1 MNHLI
6 HIHGTEIPVVEVH
19 GVRVVTLAMV
29 DSVHQRPE
37 GTARRSFNENRARFV
52 ETEDYLQMTPA
63 QLREHFVRSASEI
76 PANKLVPIQGRGV
89 TLLTESG
96 YLMLVKSFTDDLAW
110 KVQRD
115 LVNGYFRQKM
125 NSVAH
130 MPEVGAKLVGELAI
144 MECYTRLLRPSPS
157 SQVAMLQHIAK
168 SHRLGTSFLP
178 DYVVDAAADGPA
190 GSSMPT
196 ASPTTLL
203 KEHGIT
209 TNVAAYNALLRD
221 ASMIEERTRTSRSNP
236 TKMKH
241 FWAIT
246 EKGLAYG
253 KNLTNPASPRE
264 TQPHWYVERFAELHS
279 IVSDRLL
286 GKGGAA

>member
-6 HIHGTEIPVVEVH
+6 HIHGTEISVVEVQ

-29 DSVHQRPE
+29 DRVHQRPND
-37 GTARRSFNENRARFV
+37 TAGRNFRENRGRFI
-52 ETEDYLQMTPA
+52 EGDDYLELTADEIRRQSLGHVFPPRTPKGI
-63 QLREHFVRSASEI
+63 V
-76 PANKLVPIQGRGV
+76 
-89 TLLTESG
+89 LTESG

-178 DYVVDAAADGPA
+178 DYVVDAATDGPA

-196 ASPTTLL
+196 ASLTALL

-209 TNVAAYNALLRD
+209 TNVAAYNVLLRD
-221 ASMIEERTRTSRSNP
+221 AGMLEERTRKSTSAANG
-236 TKMKH
+236 TKP

-264 TQPHWYVERFAELHS
+264 TQPHWYVDRFAELHR
-279 IVSDRLL
+279 IVTGRLL

>member
-6 HIHGTEIPVVEVH
+6 HIHGTEIPVVEVQ

-29 DSVHQRPE
+29 DRVHQRPHD
-37 GTARRSFNENRARFV
+37 TAGRNFRENRGRFI
-52 ETEDYLQMTPA
+52 EGDDYLELTADEIRRQSLGHVFPPRTPKGIA
-63 QLREHFVRSASEI
+63 
-76 PANKLVPIQGRGV
+76 
-89 TLLTESG
+89 LTESG

-115 LVNGYFRQKM
+115 LVNGYFRQKA

-130 MPEVGAKLVGELAI
+130 VPEVGSKLVGELAI

-196 ASPTTLL
+196 ASLTALL
-203 KEHGIT
+203 KEQGIT

-221 ASMIEERTRTSRSNP
+221 AGMLEERTRASRSTS
-236 TKMKH
+236 TKTKH
-241 FWAIT
+241 FWVIT
-246 EKGLAYG
+246 EKGLGYG

-264 TQPHWYVERFAELHS
+264 TQPHWYVDRFAELHR
-279 IVSDRLL
+279 IVSGRLL

>member
-1 MNHLI
+1 MNHLV
-6 HIHGTEIPVVEVH
+6 HIHGTEIPVVEVQ

-29 DSVHQRPE
+29 DRVHQRPD
-37 GTARRSFNENRARFV
+37 GTARRAFNEHRARFIDTDDFLELTAHEIRTQSV
-52 ETEDYLQMTPA
+52 GHVFPPRTPKGI
-63 QLREHFVRSASEI
+63 V
-76 PANKLVPIQGRGV
+76 
-89 TLLTESG
+89 LTESG

-196 ASPTTLL
+196 ASLTALL
-203 KEHGIT
+203 KAHGIT

-221 ASMIEERTRTSRSNP
+221 AGMIEERTRASRSVPNK
-236 TKMKH
+236 TKH

-264 TQPHWYVERFAELHS
+264 TQPHWYVERFPELHS
-279 IVSDRLL
+279 IVSGRLL
-286 GKGGAA
+286 GKGSAA

>member
-29 DSVHQRPE
+29 DRVHQRSE
-37 GTARRSFNENRARFV
+37 GTARRSFNEHRARFV
-52 ETEDYLQMTPA
+52 ETEDFLEMTA
-63 QLREHFVRSASEI
+63 DEI
-76 PANKLVPIQGRGV
+76 RTQSLGHVFPPRTPKGIV
-89 TLLTESG
+89 LTESG

-168 SHRLGTSFLP
+168 SHRLATSFLP

-196 ASPTTLL
+196 ASLTALL
-203 KEHGIT
+203 KEHEIS
-209 TNVAAYNALLRD
+209 TNVAAYNVLLRD
-221 ASMIEERTRTSRSNP
+221 AGMLEERSRTSRSAS
-236 TKMKH
+236 TKTKH
-241 FWAIT
+241 FWAVT
-246 EKGLAYG
+246 DRGLAYG

-264 TQPHWYVERFAELHS
+264 TQPHWYVDRFAELHR
-279 IVSDRLL
+279 IVTGRLL
-286 GKGGAA
+286 GNGGAA

>member
-6 HIHGTEIPVVEVH
+6 HIYGTEIPVVEVQ

-29 DSVHQRPE
+29 DRVHQRPND
-37 GTARRSFNENRARFV
+37 TAGRNFRENRARFI
-52 ETEDYLQMTPA
+52 EGDDYLELTA
-63 QLREHFVRSASEI
+63 DEI
-76 PANKLVPIQGRGV
+76 RRQSLGHVFPPRTAKGIV
-89 TLLTESG
+89 LTESG

-125 NSVAH
+125 DSVAH
-130 MPEVGAKLVGELAI
+130 LPEVGAKLVGELAI

-178 DYVVDAAADGPA
+178 DYVVDAADNGPA

-196 ASPTTLL
+196 ASLTALL

-221 ASMIEERTRTSRSNP
+221 AAMLEERTRKSTSAPNG
-236 TKMKH
+236 KKH

-264 TQPHWYVERFAELHS
+264 TQPHWYVDRFAELHS
-279 IVSDRLL
+279 IVSGRLL

>member
-6 HIHGTEIPVVEVH
+6 HIHGTEIPVIEVQ

-29 DSVHQRPE
+29 DRVHQRPHD
-37 GTARRSFNENRARFV
+37 TAGRNFRENRGRFI
-52 ETEDYLQMTPA
+52 EGDDYLELTADEIRRQSLGHVFPPRTPKGI
-63 QLREHFVRSASEI
+63 V
-76 PANKLVPIQGRGV
+76 
-89 TLLTESG
+89 LTESG

-125 NSVAH
+125 NNLAH

-178 DYVVDAAADGPA
+178 DYVVDAAADTTT

-196 ASPTTLL
+196 ASLTALL

-221 ASMIEERTRTSRSNP
+221 AGMLEERTRASRSAP
-236 TKMKH
+236 TKTKH

-264 TQPHWYVERFAELHS
+264 TQPHWYVDRFAELHR
-279 IVSDRLL
+279 IVTGRLL

>member
-1 MNHLI
+1 MTHLI
-6 HIHGTEIPVVEVH
+6 HIHGTEIPVVEVQ

-29 DSVHQRPE
+29 DRVHQRPND
-37 GTARRSFNENRARFV
+37 TAGRNFRENRGRFI
-52 ETEDYLQMTPA
+52 EGDDYLELTADEIRRQSLGHVFPPRTPKGI
-63 QLREHFVRSASEI
+63 V
-76 PANKLVPIQGRGV
+76 
-89 TLLTESG
+89 LTESG

-130 MPEVGAKLVGELAI
+130 MPEAGAKLVGELAI

-168 SHRLGTSFLP
+168 NHRLGTSFLP
-178 DYVVDAAADGPA
+178 DYVVDAAEDGPA

-196 ASPTTLL
+196 ASLTALL

-209 TNVAAYNALLRD
+209 TNVAAYNVLLRD
-221 ASMIEERTRTSRSNP
+221 AGMLEERTRKSTSAPNG
-236 TKMKH
+236 KKH

-246 EKGLAYG
+246 EKGIAYG

-264 TQPHWYVERFAELHS
+264 TQPHWYVDRFAELHR
-279 IVSDRLL
+279 IVTGRLL

>member
-29 DSVHQRPE
+29 DRVHRRPE
-37 GTARRSFNENRARFV
+37 GTARRSFNEHRARFV
-52 ETEDYLQMTPA
+52 ETEDFLEMTA
-63 QLREHFVRSASEI
+63 DEI
-76 PANKLVPIQGRGV
+76 RTQSLGHVFPPRTPKGIV
-89 TLLTESG
+89 LTESG

-178 DYVVDAAADGPA
+178 EYVVDAAADGPE

-196 ASPTTLL
+196 ASLTALL

-209 TNVAAYNALLRD
+209 TNVAAYNVLLRD
-221 ASMIEERTRTSRSNP
+221 AGMLEERNRSSRSTP
-236 TKMKH
+236 TKTKH

-264 TQPHWYVERFAELHS
+264 TQPHWYVDRFAELRR
-279 IVSDRLL
+279 IVTGRLQ

>member
-1 MNHLI
+1 MSHLI
-6 HIHGTEIPVVEVH
+6 HIHGTEIPVVEVQ
-19 GVRVVTLAMV
+19 GVRVVTLAMI
-29 DSVHQRPE
+29 DRVHQRPE
-37 GTARRSFNENRARFV
+37 GTARRSFNEHRARFI
-52 ETEDYLQMTPA
+52 ETDDYLELTADEIRTQSLGNVFPPRTPKGI
-63 QLREHFVRSASEI
+63 V
-76 PANKLVPIQGRGV
+76 
-89 TLLTESG
+89 LTESG

-178 DYVVDAAADGPA
+178 DYVVDVAADA
-190 GSSMPT
+190 TTGSSMPT
-196 ASPTTLL
+196 ASLTALL

-209 TNVAAYNALLRD
+209 TNVAVYNALLRD
-221 ASMIEERTRTSRSNP
+221 AGMIEERTRASRATP
-236 TKMKH
+236 TKTKH

-246 EKGLAYG
+246 DRGLAYG

-264 TQPHWYVERFAELHS
+264 TQPHWYTSRFAELHG
-279 IVSDRLL
+279 IVTGRLL

>member
-6 HIHGTEIPVVEVH
+6 HIHGTDIPVVEVQ

-29 DSVHQRPE
+29 DRVHQRPE
-37 GTARRSFNENRARFV
+37 GTAGRNFRENRARLI
-52 ETEDYLQMTPA
+52 EADDYIQMSSDEIRRNNPDA
-63 QLREHFVRSASEI
+63 I
-76 PANKLVPIQGRGV
+76 PAALHRNDVI
-89 TLLTESG
+89 LLTESG

-178 DYVVDAAADGPA
+178 DYVVDVAADA
-190 GSSMPT
+190 TTGSSMPT
-196 ASPTTLL
+196 ASLTALL

-209 TNVAAYNALLRD
+209 TNVAAYNVLLRD
-221 ASMIEERTRTSRSNP
+221 AGMLEERTRASRSTP
-236 TKMKH
+236 TKTKH

-264 TQPHWYVERFAELHS
+264 TQPHWYVDRFAELHR
-279 IVSDRLL
+279 IVSGRLL

>member
-6 HIHGTEIPVVEVH
+6 HIHGTEIPVVEVQ

-29 DSVHQRPE
+29 DRVHQRPND
-37 GTARRSFNENRARFV
+37 TAGRNFRENRGRFI
-52 ETEDYLQMTPA
+52 EGDDYLELTADEIRRQSLGHVFPPRTPKGI
-63 QLREHFVRSASEI
+63 V
-76 PANKLVPIQGRGV
+76 
-89 TLLTESG
+89 LTESG

-125 NSVAH
+125 SSVSH

-178 DYVVDAAADGPA
+178 GYVVDAADDGPA

-196 ASPTTLL
+196 ASLTALL
-203 KEHGIT
+203 KDHGIT
-209 TNVAAYNALLRD
+209 TNVAAYNVLLRD
-221 ASMIEERTRTSRSNP
+221 AGMLEERIRKSTSTPNG
-236 TKMKH
+236 KKH

-264 TQPHWYVERFAELHS
+264 TQPHWYVDRFAELHR
-279 IVSDRLL
+279 IVSGRLL

>member
-6 HIHGTEIPVVEVH
+6 HIHSTEIPVVEVH

-29 DSVHQRPE
+29 DRVHQRPND
-37 GTARRSFNENRARFV
+37 TAGRNFRENRGRFI
-52 ETEDYLQMTPA
+52 EGDDYLELTADEIRRQSLGHVFPPRTPKGI
-63 QLREHFVRSASEI
+63 V
-76 PANKLVPIQGRGV
+76 
-89 TLLTESG
+89 LTESG

-178 DYVVDAAADGPA
+178 DYVVDAAAGAPM

-196 ASPTTLL
+196 ASLTALL

-209 TNVAAYNALLRD
+209 TNVAAYNVLLRD
-221 ASMIEERTRTSRSNP
+221 AGMLEERTRKSTSAANG
-236 TKMKH
+236 TKH

-264 TQPHWYVERFAELHS
+264 TQPHWYVDRFAELHR
-279 IVSDRLL
+279 IVTGRLL

>member
-6 HIHGTEIPVVEVH
+6 HIHGTEIPVVEVQ

-29 DSVHQRPE
+29 DRVHQRPE
-37 GTARRSFNENRARFV
+37 GTARRNFNENRARFI
-52 ETEDYLQMTPA
+52 EADDYLELTADDIRRQSLRHAFPPRTPKGI
-63 QLREHFVRSASEI
+63 V
-76 PANKLVPIQGRGV
+76 
-89 TLLTESG
+89 LTESG
-96 YLMLVKSFTDDLAW
+96 YLILVKSLTDDLAW

-144 MECYTRLLRPSPS
+144 MECFTRLLRPAAS

-168 SHRLGTSFLP
+168 NHRLDTSFLP
-178 DYVVDAAADGPA
+178 AYVVDAADDGPV

-196 ASPTTLL
+196 SSLTALL

-209 TNVAAYNALLRD
+209 ITPAAYNALLQD
-221 ASMIEERTRTSRSNP
+221 AGMLEDRQRSSKSAP
-236 TKMKH
+236 GKTKH
-241 FWAIT
+241 FWSIT
-246 EKGLAYG
+246 NKGLRFG
-253 KNLTNPASPRE
+253 KNLMHPSCPRE
-264 TQPHWYVERFAELHS
+264 TQPHWYVERFAELHR
-279 IVSDRLL
+279 IVTGRLL
-286 GKGGAA
+286 GNGGTA

>member
-6 HIHGTEIPVVEVH
+6 HIHGTEIPVVEVQ

-29 DSVHQRPE
+29 DRVHQRPD
-37 GTARRSFNENRARFV
+37 GTARRSFNEHRARFIDTDDFLELTADEIRTQSLGHV
-52 ETEDYLQMTPA
+52 FPPRTPKGI
-63 QLREHFVRSASEI
+63 V
-76 PANKLVPIQGRGV
+76 
-89 TLLTESG
+89 LTESG

-125 NSVAH
+125 NIVAH

-144 MECYTRLLRPSPS
+144 MECYARLLRPSPS

-196 ASPTTLL
+196 ASLTALL

-221 ASMIEERTRTSRSNP
+221 AGMIEERTRTSGSNP

-264 TQPHWYVERFAELHS
+264 TQPHWYVDRFAELHR
-279 IVSDRLL
+279 VVTGRLL
-286 GKGGAA
+286 GNGGAA

>member
-6 HIHGTEIPVVEVH
+6 HIHSTEIPVVEVH

-29 DSVHQRPE
+29 DRVHQRPND
-37 GTARRSFNENRARFV
+37 TAGRNFRENRGRFI
-52 ETEDYLQMTPA
+52 EGDDYLELTADEIRRQSLGHVFPPRTPKGI
-63 QLREHFVRSASEI
+63 V
-76 PANKLVPIQGRGV
+76 
-89 TLLTESG
+89 LTESD

-178 DYVVDAAADGPA
+178 DYVVDAAAGAPM

-196 ASPTTLL
+196 ASLTALL

-209 TNVAAYNALLRD
+209 TNVAAYNVLLRD
-221 ASMIEERTRTSRSNP
+221 AGMLEERTRKSTSAANG
-236 TKMKH
+236 TKH

-264 TQPHWYVERFAELHS
+264 TQPHWYVDRFAELHR
-279 IVSDRLL
+279 IVTGRLL

>member
-6 HIHGTEIPVVEVH
+6 HIHGTEIPVVEVQ

-29 DSVHQRPE
+29 DRVHQRPE
-37 GTARRSFNENRARFV
+37 GTARRSFNEHRARFI
-52 ETEDYLQMTPA
+52 ETDDYLELTADEIRTQSLGNVFPPRTPKGI
-63 QLREHFVRSASEI
+63 V
-76 PANKLVPIQGRGV
+76 
-89 TLLTESG
+89 LTESG

-130 MPEVGAKLVGELAI
+130 MPEVGARLVGELAI

-196 ASPTTLL
+196 ASLTALL

-221 ASMIEERTRTSRSNP
+221 AGMIEERTRTSRSNP

-264 TQPHWYVERFAELHS
+264 TQPHWYVERFAELHR
-279 IVSDRLL
+279 IVTGRLL
-286 GKGGAA
+286 GNGGAA

>member
-1 MNHLI
+1 MNHII
-6 HIHGTEIPVVEVH
+6 HIHGTEIPVVEVQ

-29 DSVHQRPE
+29 DRVHQRPND
-37 GTARRSFNENRARFV
+37 TAGRNFRENRARFI
-52 ETEDYLQMTPA
+52 EGDDYLELTA
-63 QLREHFVRSASEI
+63 DEI
-76 PANKLVPIQGRGV
+76 RRQSLGHVFPPRTAKGIV
-89 TLLTESG
+89 LTESG

-110 KVQRD
+110 RVQRD
-115 LVNGYFRQKM
+115 LVNGYFREKM

-196 ASPTTLL
+196 ASLTALL

-221 ASMIEERTRTSRSNP
+221 AGLIEERTRTSRSNP

-264 TQPHWYVERFAELHS
+264 TQPHWYVDRFAELHR
-279 IVSDRLL
+279 IVTGRLL
-286 GKGGAA
+286 SNGGAA

>member
-1 MNHLI
+1 MTHLI
-6 HIHGTEIPVVEVH
+6 HIHGTEIPVVEIQ

-29 DSVHQRPE
+29 DRVHQRPE
-37 GTARRSFNENRARFV
+37 GTARRSFNEHRARFIQ
-52 ETEDYLQMTPA
+52 TDDYLELTADEIRTQSLGNVFPPRTPKGI
-63 QLREHFVRSASEI
+63 V
-76 PANKLVPIQGRGV
+76 
-89 TLLTESG
+89 LTESG

-130 MPEVGAKLVGELAI
+130 MLEVGAKLVGELAI

-178 DYVVDAAADGPA
+178 DYVVDAADDGPA

-196 ASPTTLL
+196 ASLTALL

-209 TNVAAYNALLRD
+209 TNVAAYNVLLRD
-221 ASMIEERTRTSRSNP
+221 AGMLEERTRKSTSAANG
-236 TKMKH
+236 TKH

-264 TQPHWYVERFAELHS
+264 TQPHWYVDRFVELHG
-279 IVSDRLL
+279 VVTGRLL

>member
-6 HIHGTEIPVVEVH
+6 HIHGTEIPVLEVQ

-29 DSVHQRPE
+29 DRVHQRPE
-37 GTARRSFNENRARFV
+37 GTARRSFNEHRARFIK
-52 ETEDYLQMTPA
+52 TDDYLDLTADEIRTQSLGNVFPPRTPKGI
-63 QLREHFVRSASEI
+63 V
-76 PANKLVPIQGRGV
+76 
-89 TLLTESG
+89 LTESG

-115 LVNGYFRQKM
+115 LVNGYFRQKT
-125 NSVAH
+125 NNIAH

-178 DYVVDAAADGPA
+178 DYVVDAATDGPA

-196 ASPTTLL
+196 ASLTALL

-209 TNVAAYNALLRD
+209 TNVAAYNVLLRD
-221 ASMIEERTRTSRSNP
+221 AGMLEERARASRSTP
-236 TKMKH
+236 TKTKH

-246 EKGLAYG
+246 EMGLTYG

-264 TQPHWYVERFAELHS
+264 TQPHWYVERFAELHR
-279 IVSDRLL
+279 IVSGRLL

>member
-6 HIHGTEIPVVEVH
+6 HIHGTEIPVVEVQ

-29 DSVHQRPE
+29 DRVHQRPE
-37 GTARRSFNENRARFV
+37 GTARRSFNEHRARFI
-52 ETEDYLQMTPA
+52 ETDDYLELTADEIRTQSLGNVFPPRTPKGI
-63 QLREHFVRSASEI
+63 V
-76 PANKLVPIQGRGV
+76 
-89 TLLTESG
+89 LTESG

-130 MPEVGAKLVGELAI
+130 LPEVGAKLVGELAI

-178 DYVVDAAADGPA
+178 DYVVDAPADSPLA
-190 GSSMPT
+190 SSMPT
-196 ASPTTLL
+196 ASLTALL

-209 TNVAAYNALLRD
+209 TNVSAYNALLRD
-221 ASMIEERTRTSRSNP
+221 AGMIEERTRASRSAP
-236 TKMKH
+236 TKTKH

-264 TQPHWYVERFAELHS
+264 TQPHWYVDRFVELHR
-279 IVSDRLL
+279 IVTGRLL
-286 GKGGAA
+286 GTGGAQ

>member
-6 HIHGTEIPVVEVH
+6 HIHGTEISVVEVQ

-29 DSVHQRPE
+29 DRVHQRPND
-37 GTARRSFNENRARFV
+37 TAGRNFRENRGRFI
-52 ETEDYLQMTPA
+52 EGDDYLELTA
-63 QLREHFVRSASEI
+63 DEI
-76 PANKLVPIQGRGV
+76 RRQSLGHVFPPRTAKGIV
-89 TLLTESG
+89 LTESG

-115 LVNGYFRQKM
+115 LVNGYFRQKT
-125 NSVAH
+125 NNIAH
-130 MPEVGAKLVGELAI
+130 LPELGAKLVGELAI

-178 DYVVDAAADGPA
+178 DYVVDASDDGPA

-196 ASPTTLL
+196 ASLTALL

-209 TNVAAYNALLRD
+209 TNVAAYNVLLRD
-221 ASMIEERTRTSRSNP
+221 AGMLEERTRKSTSAANG
-236 TKMKH
+236 TKH

-264 TQPHWYVERFAELHS
+264 TQPHWYVDRFAELHR
-279 IVSDRLL
+279 IVTGRLL

>member
-1 MNHLI
+1 MNHLV
-6 HIHGTEIPVVEVH
+6 HIHGTEIPVVEVQ

-29 DSVHQRPE
+29 DRVHQRPD
-37 GTARRSFNENRARFV
+37 GTARRAFNEHRARFTDTDDFLELTADEIRTQSLGHV
-52 ETEDYLQMTPA
+52 FPPRTPKGI
-63 QLREHFVRSASEI
+63 V
-76 PANKLVPIQGRGV
+76 
-89 TLLTESG
+89 LTESG

-125 NSVAH
+125 NIVAH

-168 SHRLGTSFLP
+168 SHRLSTSFLP

-196 ASPTTLL
+196 ASLTALL

-221 ASMIEERTRTSRSNP
+221 AGMIEERTRTSRSNP

-246 EKGLAYG
+246 ERGLAYG

-264 TQPHWYVERFAELHS
+264 TQPHWYVDRFTELHR
-279 IVSDRLL
+279 VVTGRLL
-286 GKGGAA
+286 TNGGAE

>member
-6 HIHGTEIPVVEVH
+6 HIHGTEIPVVEVQ

-29 DSVHQRPE
+29 DRVHQRPE
-37 GTARRSFNENRARFV
+37 GTAGRNFRENRARLI
-52 ETEDYLQMTPA
+52 EADDYIQMSSDEIRRNNPDA
-63 QLREHFVRSASEI
+63 I
-76 PANKLVPIQGRGV
+76 PAALHRNDVI
-89 TLLTESG
+89 LLTESG

-178 DYVVDAAADGPA
+178 DYVVDAADDGPA

-196 ASPTTLL
+196 ASLTALL

-209 TNVAAYNALLRD
+209 TNVAAYNVLLRD
-221 ASMIEERTRTSRSNP
+221 AGMLEERTRKSTSAANG
-236 TKMKH
+236 TKH

-264 TQPHWYVERFAELHS
+264 TQPHWYVERFAELHR
-279 IVSDRLL
+279 IVTDRLL
-286 GKGGAA
+286 GNGGEV

>member
-1 MNHLI
+1 MTHLI
-6 HIHGTEIPVVEVH
+6 HIHGTDIPVVEVH

-29 DSVHQRPE
+29 DRVHQRPE
-37 GTARRSFNENRARFV
+37 GTARRSFNEHRARFV
-52 ETEDYLQMTPA
+52 ETDDYLELTADEIRTQSLGNVFPPRTPKGI
-63 QLREHFVRSASEI
+63 V
-76 PANKLVPIQGRGV
+76 
-89 TLLTESG
+89 LTESG

-178 DYVVDAAADGPA
+178 DYVVDAATDGPA

-196 ASPTTLL
+196 ASLTALL
-203 KEHGIT
+203 KEHGVT
-209 TNVAAYNALLRD
+209 TNVAAYNVLLRD
-221 ASMIEERTRTSRSNP
+221 AGMLEERTRASRSTP
-236 TKMKH
+236 TKTKH
-241 FWAIT
+241 FWVIT
-246 EKGLAYG
+246 EKGLVYG

-264 TQPHWYVERFAELHS
+264 TQPHWHVDRFAELHR
-279 IVSDRLL
+279 IVSGRLL

>member
-6 HIHGTEIPVVEVH
+6 HIHGTEIPVVEVQ

-29 DSVHQRPE
+29 DRVHQRPE
-37 GTARRSFNENRARFV
+37 GTARRSFNEHRARFI
-52 ETEDYLQMTPA
+52 ETDDYLELTADEIRTQSLGNVFPPRTPKGI
-63 QLREHFVRSASEI
+63 V
-76 PANKLVPIQGRGV
+76 
-89 TLLTESG
+89 LTESG

-130 MPEVGAKLVGELAI
+130 LPEVGAKLVGELAI

-178 DYVVDAAADGPA
+178 DYVVDAPADSPLA
-190 GSSMPT
+190 SSMPT
-196 ASPTTLL
+196 ASLTALL

-209 TNVAAYNALLRD
+209 TNVSAYNALLRD
-221 ASMIEERTRTSRSNP
+221 AGMIEERTRASRSAP
-236 TKMKH
+236 TKTKH

-264 TQPHWYVERFAELHS
+264 TQPHWYVDRFAELHR
-279 IVSDRLL
+279 IVTGRLL
-286 GKGGAA
+286 GNGGAE

>member
-1 MNHLI
+1 
-6 HIHGTEIPVVEVH
+6 
-19 GVRVVTLAMV
+19 
-29 DSVHQRPE
+29 
-37 GTARRSFNENRARFV
+37 
-52 ETEDYLQMTPA
+52 
-63 QLREHFVRSASEI
+63 
-76 PANKLVPIQGRGV
+76 
-89 TLLTESG
+89 
-96 YLMLVKSFTDDLAW
+96 MLVKSFTDDLAW

-115 LVNGYFRQKM
+115 LVNGYFLQKM

-196 ASPTTLL
+196 ASLTTLL